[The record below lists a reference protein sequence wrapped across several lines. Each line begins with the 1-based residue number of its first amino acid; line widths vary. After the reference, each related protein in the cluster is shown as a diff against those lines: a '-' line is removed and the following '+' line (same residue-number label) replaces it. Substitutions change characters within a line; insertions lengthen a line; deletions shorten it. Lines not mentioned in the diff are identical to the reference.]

1 MHLYEEIFAN
11 NELWIAEKLALDAQY
26 FEKLAKGQTP
36 EFLYIG
42 CADSRVTAE
51 DLMGAEPGEI
61 FIHQANVINDYGQ
74 AVINKSSSRSIG
86 FPWYAGP
93 LCILTGLLL
102 WHASKK

>member
-1 MHLYEEIFAN
+1 MLLLRILSIVFI
-11 NELWIAEKLALDAQY
+11 IAGVVMIWQ
-26 FEKLAKGQTP
+26 
-36 EFLYIG
+36 
-42 CADSRVTAE
+42 
-51 DLMGAEPGEI
+51 GEI